1 MKADATF
8 YKGIEFVSVNS
19 LPADQQ
25 LLLKHTKEPGRI
37 KILADGKILSNCIEY
52 KKYTK
57 WYSNVYQQ
65 SVSETVPAIQEN
77 LIPAMPLVKV

>member
-19 LPADQQ
+19 LPAEQQ
-25 LLLKHTKEPGRI
+25 VLLQHAKEPRRI

-52 KKYTK
+52 KNYTR
-57 WYSNVYQQ
+57 WYSSVYQK
-65 SVSETVPAIQEN
+65 SVVKTEDVSQPGIVAIIA
-77 LIPAMPLVKV
+77 LDKA

>member
-8 YKGIEFVSVNS
+8 YRGIEFVSVNS

-25 LLLKHTKEPGRI
+25 LLLKHTQEPRRI

-52 KKYTK
+52 EKYTK

-65 SVSETVPAIQEN
+65 SVPKTEQAIQES
-77 LIPAMPLVKV
+77 LLPAMPLAKI

>member
-1 MKADATF
+1 MKADATC

-25 LLLKHTKEPGRI
+25 VLLEHAKEPKRI

-52 KKYTK
+52 KNYSR
-57 WYSNVYQQ
+57 WYSNVYQE
-65 SVSETVPAIQEN
+65 SVAKTEN
-77 LIPAMPLVKV
+77 TAQPSMAAKIALEKA